1 MICKRWDVNKRKIF
15 ENEIYDPVGCNFLQE
30 ALSTVK
36 YSFESI
42 ETSNHVALLEN
53 RIKIN

>member
-30 ALSTVK
+30 ALSNVK